1 LGNKQLIFLLLLVLP
16 LLSFGQQQATPITY
30 DNEQIEARS
39 FDGELQD
46 KYSGSSFNYEEGG
59 GTGEN
64 LIGRVIGGFL
74 QWLAELFGVE
84 LSPETYKVVETI
96 LYVLLI
102 AVGLYL
108 MVRLLLGQQATA
120 FFGGNNTALAPMRT
134 QEEDLTQIDLQA
146 LINEA
151 LQQGDYRLAVRY
163 LFLKSLKDLSGKR
176 LIDWHF
182 EKTNTDYLN
191 ELESAEIKTEFRAV
205 SRLYD
210 YVWYGE
216 FPIDQQRFDQAQQ
229 RFEQLQKTIARHG

>member
-1 LGNKQLIFLLLLVLP
+1 M
-16 LLSFGQQQATPITY
+16 
-30 DNEQIEARS
+30 EARS

-46 KYSGSSFNYEEGG
+46 KYSGRSFNYEEGG

-163 LFLKSLKDLSGKR
+163 LFLKSLKDLSVKR